1 MNNNVK
7 IKISCRNKKRFIE
20 QLIINKI
27 NLYDIKINEKSIE
40 IIVDKKDLK
49 KIDEIKLI
57 HDTDIINYFGVNK
70 ILYLIKKYKIY
81 MLFIILGIILNI
93 FLSNIIFNI
102 EVNTPNKKLE
112 KIILKDLKNQGIRKF
127 HLKKTFQKK
136 EQIKKY
142 IMKKE
147 KNKVEWIEIEEKGT
161 KYIIRVE
168 PRKINKENNLCKPR
182 NIIAKK
188 NAIITK
194 IESSSGEIIKKKN
207 DYVEKNEIIISG
219 LIHNKDLIVS
229 KKCAIGKI
237 YGETWYKI
245 KLEIPKNYMEE
256 YIINEYSYGITINY
270 LKNSINLNHK
280 FPQYEKKEYNI
291 VGSKLLPINI
301 SFAKYVKKIVKEKKY
316 NINNVNNRALLES
329 EKYLNKKINKSSKI
343 LKKKILKKEI
353 KNSKIIIEVFASVEE
368 DITDF
373 QDISELDI
381 EKINEE
387 NQKKE

>member
-1 MNNNVK
+1 MNNNVR